1 MASVL
6 TILFTILICFGAGG
20 IEAQTGRIADDEM
33 NALHEIAEQVG
44 KKDWDFNQTNCD
56 ENGNWGKT
64 TFVKPTYNNTV
75 NCTCSSGVC
84 HITAIFLKGQDLSG
98 VLPRSLAKL
107 PYLKTVDFTRNY
119 LNGTIPPEWASIKLE
134 YLSVTVN
141 RLSGPIPN
149 YLGNITSL
157 IYMSLENNMFYGT
170 VPAELGNLVNLK
182 NLILSANNLIGELP
196 KELNNLTNLTE
207 LRLSSNNFT
216 GKLPSFQSWKQLQ
229 KLELQASGFEGP
241 IPPSISLLHNLTELR
256 ISNLNGWDSQ
266 FPLLENMSEMSM
278 LMLCNCNIS
287 GLIPKYL
294 TTMRKLKYLDLS
306 FNRLEGTVPKFEGPN
321 DLHFMWLTRNKLG
334 GLLPDWIKTRTTF
347 YPIDLSYNNF
357 SEISQPSLCKST
369 LNLFRSFF
377 SGKKEFADC
386 MTACQSKQYS
396 LHINCGGART
406 TVGNIIYEADED
418 AGSPAEFFPV
428 SPNWG
433 TSTTGLFWDTGENGT
448 YVATN
453 KSIITMDDS
462 QLYTNARLSPLSLTY
477 YGHCLANGKY
487 TVTLHFAEIIFRN
500 NQSFQS
506 LGRRIFDVYIQ
517 DVLVLSDF
525 NIENVAHGVDKA
537 VVQRFTTLVKN
548 NTIEIRFYWAGKGT
562 RAVPTKGNYGPLISA
577 ISVES
582 NFKPP
587 LKRKTKIF
595 IIVGVVALLLCLIF
609 IILFTFWWKGRSRSN
624 MSREQD
630 LRGLELQTGLFTFRI
645 IQDATNNF
653 DEANK
658 IGEGGFGSVY
668 KGVLLD
674 GTVIAVKQLSSKSKQ
689 GNREFVNEIG
699 MISGLQ
705 HPNLVRLYG
714 CCIERD
720 QLLLVYE
727 YMEKNSLARA
737 LFGPKE
743 CQLELDWPTRVRIC
757 IGIARGLAFLHEES
771 RLKIVHRDI
780 KATNILLDVDL
791 NPKISDFGLAKLD
804 EDENTHISTRIAGT
818 IGYMAPEYAL
828 WGHLSHK
835 ADVYSFGIVAL
846 EIIAG
851 KNNMKYRA
859 IENYVCLLDWA
870 LALQKKGNLVEL
882 MDPKLGSNF
891 NEEEAIKILKVALSC
906 TNPSSVVRPTMSAVV
921 RMLEGD
927 ICVEELMMDQS
938 EYGDDFRF
946 KSLRDKYYELQCQNS
961 SEGQTLI
968 DLSETARNGSSSTTS
983 HDLYPISL
991 DSH

>member
-1 MASVL
+1 MN
-6 TILFTILICFGAGG
+6 TISSWELEVQFS
-20 IEAQTGRIADDEM
+20 EA
-33 NALHEIAEQVG
+33 
-44 KKDWDFNQTNCD
+44 
-56 ENGNWGKT
+56 
-64 TFVKPTYNNTV
+64 
-75 NCTCSSGVC
+75 
-84 HITAIFLKGQDLSG
+84 
-98 VLPRSLAKL
+98 
-107 PYLKTVDFTRNY
+107 
-119 LNGTIPPEWASIKLE
+119 
-134 YLSVTVN
+134 
-141 RLSGPIPN
+141 
-149 YLGNITSL
+149 
-157 IYMSLENNMFYGT
+157 
-170 VPAELGNLVNLK
+170 
-182 NLILSANNLIGELP
+182 
-196 KELNNLTNLTE
+196 
-207 LRLSSNNFT
+207 
-216 GKLPSFQSWKQLQ
+216 PS
-229 KLELQASGFEGP
+229 
-241 IPPSISLLHNLTELR
+241 
-256 ISNLNGWDSQ
+256 
-266 FPLLENMSEMSM
+266 
-278 LMLCNCNIS
+278 
-287 GLIPKYL
+287 
-294 TTMRKLKYLDLS
+294 
-306 FNRLEGTVPKFEGPN
+306 
-321 DLHFMWLTRNKLG
+321 
-334 GLLPDWIKTRTTF
+334 RTT
-347 YPIDLSYNNF
+347 
-357 SEISQPSLCKST
+357 T
-369 LNLFRSFF
+369 
-377 SGKKEFADC
+377 
-386 MTACQSKQYS
+386 
-396 LHINCGGART
+396 
-406 TVGNIIYEADED
+406 GNIIYEADED
-418 AGSPAEFFPV
+418 AGSPAEFLSV
-428 SPNWG
+428 SLNWG
-433 TSTTGLFWDTGENGT
+433 TSTTGLFWDTNENGI

-477 YGHCLANGKY
+477 YGCCLANGKY
-487 TVTLHFAEIIFRN
+487 TVTLHFAEIIFIN

-517 DVLVLSDF
+517 DVLVLPDF
-525 NIENVAHGVDKA
+525 NIENVAHGVNKA
-537 VVQRFTTLVKN
+537 VVQKFNTLVKN
-548 NTIEIRFYWAGKGT
+548 NTIGIHFYWAGKAT

-587 LKRKTKIF
+587 LEKKTKIF
-595 IIVGVVALLLCLIF
+595 IIVGVVALLLCLVF

-624 MSREQD
+624 TSREQD

-689 GNREFVNEIG
+689 GNREFVNEIE

-737 LFGPKE
+737 LFGNLKFLINCVRSFSPEE

-780 KATNILLDVDL
+780 KATNILLDMDL

-818 IGYMAPEYAL
+818 IGYMSLEYAL
-828 WGHLSHK
+828 WGHLTHK

-846 EIIAG
+846 EIIVG
-851 KNNMKYRA
+851 KNNMKYCA
-859 IENYVCLLDWA
+859 IENYVCLLDWHCFYESNS
-870 LALQKKGNLVEL
+870 LLILHLLYKKKKGNLVEL

-891 NEEEAIKILKVALSC
+891 NEEEAIKIIKVALSC
-906 TNPSSVVRPTMSAVV
+906 TNPSSVVRPTMSVVV

-938 EYGDDFRF
+938 EYGDDLRFR
-946 KSLRDKYYELQCQNS
+946 SLRDKYYELQRQNS